1 MDWLWTIQA
10 RERLNINF
18 LQKINNI
25 YFDIYVIN
33 LINYIIVV
41 IINVIEYDIIIIKYN
56 IILIWILKLRDK
68 R

>member
-1 MDWLWTIQA
+1 M
-10 RERLNINF
+10 NF

-25 YFDIYVIN
+25 YLDIYVIN
-33 LINYIIVV
+33 LINYKIVV